1 MKVIIVILS
10 FVLAF
15 IMLYYIVRI
24 LFNYIRHSQE
34 IEINHPYAVKLFFIS
49 IIQLILQII
58 QCFIS

>member
-1 MKVIIVILS
+1 MKVIIAVLI

-34 IEINHPYAVKLFFIS
+34 IEINHPYATKLLFIS
-49 IIQLILQII
+49 IISLILQII
-58 QCFIS
+58 QYFIS